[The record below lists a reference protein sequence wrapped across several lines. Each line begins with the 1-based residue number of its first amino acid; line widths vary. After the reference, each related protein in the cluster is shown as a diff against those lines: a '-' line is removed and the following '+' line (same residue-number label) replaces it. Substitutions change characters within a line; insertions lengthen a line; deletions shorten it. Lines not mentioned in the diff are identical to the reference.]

1 MCIHIYTMYMYIYI
15 IKIKEKEQGALQDEE
30 RKVQEENYAKII
42 SKNIIKIFDIVKTN
56 IRENDSEVF
65 LTRKINLGL

>member
-1 MCIHIYTMYMYIYI
+1 MCIHVYTMYMYIYI
-15 IKIKEKEQGALQDEE
+15 IKIREKEQGALQDEE